1 MRSDSTDEGTDFK
14 DEDRDQEADFEREVL
29 VGLTPYSG
37 VSLGT
42 LDTAILMIRAGSL
55 TS

>member
-1 MRSDSTDEGTDFK
+1 LRSDSTDEGTDFK
-14 DEDRDQEADFEREVL
+14 DEDGDQEAKFERKVL
-29 VGLTPYSG
+29 VSLAPYSG

-42 LDTAILMIRAGSL
+42 QGTAILISRAGSL